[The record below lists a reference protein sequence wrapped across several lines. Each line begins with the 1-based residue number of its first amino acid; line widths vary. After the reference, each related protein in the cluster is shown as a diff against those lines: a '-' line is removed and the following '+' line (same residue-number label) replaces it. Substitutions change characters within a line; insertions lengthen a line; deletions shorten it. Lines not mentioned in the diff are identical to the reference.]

1 MTTFFILIKETQNFK
16 FVLSKIP
23 SSKFTDT
30 RTAIDISFFGQET
43 ISVEQTPLIF
53 KIAFTYSNHIQLSR
67 LIRELPTIQSLFQGQ
82 SQVEKKIKKKSLK
95 NKIIQFSQKII
106 DT

>member
-1 MTTFFILIKETQNFK
+1 MTTFFILIKETQNVK

-23 SSKFTDT
+23 SSKSTDT

-53 KIAFTYSNHIQLSR
+53 KIAFTYSNHIQLSKS
-67 LIRELPTIQSLFQGQ
+67 IREPPPPTIQSLSQGQ
-82 SQVEKKIKKKSLK
+82 FQVEQKIKKNILK
-95 NKIIQFSQKII
+95 K
-106 DT
+106 

>member
-1 MTTFFILIKETQNFK
+1 MTTFFILIKETQNVK

-23 SSKFTDT
+23 SSKSTDT

-53 KIAFTYSNHIQLSR
+53 KIAFTYSNQIQLSK
-67 LIRELPTIQSLFQGQ
+67 LIRELPTIQSLSQGQ
-82 SQVEKKIKKKSLK
+82 FQVEKKILKK
-95 NKIIQFSQKII
+95 
-106 DT
+106 